1 MLIYFPAEIKRQ
13 VHLAKY
19 QTRKQVK
26 PSSVKKLKEKSHI
39 TPYNRSVKTFI
50 HTFTESF

>member
-1 MLIYFPAEIKRQ
+1 MLIYFPSEIKRQ

-26 PSSVKKLKEKSHI
+26 LSSVKKLKEKSHI

-50 HTFTESF
+50 HTFTGSF